1 MSLRDVRRGST
12 RWWRS
17 ATDRGKSFK
26 LYAAVSVSQTRL
38 RGLEGDCA
46 GDDTVAVGA
55 GYEHG
60 LRIDDIRHEVKRG
73 RWGCV
78 QFKRQRVTRSG
89 AGGAI
94 ATDGEAVAG
103 DDDVCEQTLI

>member
-1 MSLRDVRRGST
+1 MSQRVVRRGST

-17 ATDRGKSFK
+17 ATDRGISFK

-38 RGLEGDCA
+38 WGLDGDGA
-46 GDDTVAVGA
+46 GDDAVAVRA
-55 GYEHG
+55 GDEHG

-78 QFKRQRVTRSG
+78 QFKRERVTRSG
-89 AGGAI
+89 AGRAI
-94 ATDGEAVAG
+94 ATDTETVAG
-103 DDDVCEQTLI
+103 DDNACEQTLI